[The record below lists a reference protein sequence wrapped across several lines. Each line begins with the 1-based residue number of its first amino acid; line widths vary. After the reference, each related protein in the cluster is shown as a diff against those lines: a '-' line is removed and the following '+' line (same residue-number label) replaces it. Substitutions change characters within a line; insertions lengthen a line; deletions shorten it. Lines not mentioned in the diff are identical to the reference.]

1 VAVTEVS
8 AEELAA
14 EAGTTVRTIRFYQSE
29 GLLPPPL
36 RQGREARYGADHR
49 ARLQLIADLQAR
61 GLRLSAIADLLRHAP
76 VGTAAEWLGLGET
89 LERPWSDDEPTVL
102 GEAALADRLADAGA
116 ADATL
121 DGLVRTGVVE
131 RRADTSPAVYFV
143 PSPAMLDLALESIRL
158 GLDLETGARLR
169 DVLQRRLREAA
180 TELVAR
186 FTDEVSLG
194 HLAAEGPAGLATL
207 LDQLRP
213 LTRRTVDVLF
223 AHEMERAQRGL
234 LDAADAATPKGTP

>member
-49 ARLQLIADLQAR
+49 ARLQLIADL
-61 GLRLSAIADLLRHAP
+61 LRHAP

-116 ADATL
+116 RDATL